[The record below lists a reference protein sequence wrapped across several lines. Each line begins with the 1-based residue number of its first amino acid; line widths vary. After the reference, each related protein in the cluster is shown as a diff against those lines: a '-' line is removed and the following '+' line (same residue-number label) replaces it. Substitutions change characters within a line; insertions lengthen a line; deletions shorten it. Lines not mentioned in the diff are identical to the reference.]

1 LQDYYDGNIKKLEER
16 LNNSVDSKV
25 KVAKEEIST
34 SVKSV
39 ESKIDGLNIGTKNL
53 LLNSEERS
61 DSIINDT
68 HAYITYLLTQP
79 LEVGED
85 YTILSEV
92 YT

>member
-1 LQDYYDGNIKKLEER
+1 PNGRWDSENQQLYADIPNEQELSNLKQTLQDYYDGNIKKLEER

-53 LLNSEERS
+53 LLNS
-61 DSIINDT
+61 
-68 HAYITYLLTQP
+68 
-79 LEVGED
+79 
-85 YTILSEV
+85 
-92 YT
+92 